1 MSAIW
6 KYRNLRKHMRNWP
19 LYFKK
24 KHFKTDKPA
33 RYVFRGD
40 GVKLEVPD
48 HFFYVFKEIFMEDFY
63 ETDKLLPHVPANAVI
78 VDIGANVGFF
88 SFLMTA
94 NRKEAAIYAYEPM
107 ENNVKVFAGNIKL
120 NSDKR
125 NNIRVEQKAVTGKE
139 VPSVKLFFDDVNYDT
154 VISSIYEDFSAKN
167 TKAVEIA
174 ATSLSRIIADNHL
187 TVIDILKLDC
197 EGSEYPILY
206 DSPQTIW
213 PLIRCLCIEVHE
225 LDKEKRNVNYLSGF
239 LRDKGYQ
246 LHSRPD
252 INGCYYVMAWK

>member
-1 MSAIW
+1 
-6 KYRNLRKHMRNWP
+6 MRNWP

-24 KHFKTDKPA
+24 KHFKTEKPA
-33 RYVFRGD
+33 TYIFRGD

-63 ETDKLLPHVPANAVI
+63 ETDKLFPHVPTRAVI
-78 VDIGANVGFF
+78 IDIGANVGFF

-94 NRKEAAIYAYEPM
+94 NRKEASIYAYEPM
-107 ENNVKVFAGNIKL
+107 ENNVKVFNDNIKL

-125 NNIRVEQKAVTGKE
+125 NNIKVEQKAVTGKK
-139 VPSVKLFFDDVNYDT
+139 VDSIKLFFDDVNYDT
-154 VISSIYEDFSAKN
+154 VISSIYEDFSDKN

-174 ATSLSRIIADNHL
+174 ATSLSAIIGDNKL

-206 DSPQTIW
+206 DSPETIW
-213 PLIRCLCIEVHE
+213 PLIKCLCIEVHE
-225 LDKEKRNVNYLSGF
+225 LDKEKRNLNYLSGF
-239 LRDKGYQ
+239 LRQKGYQ
-246 LHSRPD
+246 LYSRPD
-252 INGCYYVMAWK
+252 INGAYYVLAWK

>member
-1 MSAIW
+1 
-6 KYRNLRKHMRNWP
+6 
-19 LYFKK
+19 
-24 KHFKTDKPA
+24 
-33 RYVFRGD
+33 
-40 GVKLEVPD
+40 
-48 HFFYVFKEIFMEDFY
+48 MEDFY
-63 ETDKLLPHVPANAVI
+63 QTDKLLPHVPANAVI

-94 NRKEAAIYAYEPM
+94 NRKGSSIYAYEPI
-107 ENNVKVFAGNIKL
+107 ENNVKVFTGNIKR

-125 NNIRVEQKAVTGKE
+125 NNITVEQKAVTGKE
-139 VPSVKLFFDDVNYDT
+139 VSSVKLFFDDVNYDT

-167 TKAVEIA
+167 TKAVEIPA
-174 ATSLSRIIADNHL
+174 ISLSKIIAENQL
-187 TVIDILKLDC
+187 QVIDILKLDC

-206 DSPQTIW
+206 DSPETIW
-213 PLIRCLCIEVHE
+213 PLIKCMCIEVHE
-225 LDKEKRNVNYLSGF
+225 LDKEKRNFNYLSGF

>member
-24 KHFKTDKPA
+24 KHFKSDSPA
-33 RYVFRGD
+33 TYVFRGD
-40 GVKLEVPD
+40 GVKVEVPD

-63 ETDKLLPHVPANAVI
+63 ETNKLLPHVPAHAVI

-94 NRKEAAIYAYEPM
+94 NRKESSIYAYEPM
-107 ENNVKVFAGNIKL
+107 ENNFKVFTHNIKL

-125 NNIRVEQKAVTGKE
+125 NNIRAEQKAVTGKE
-139 VPSVKLFFDDVNYDT
+139 VGSVTLFFDDVNYDT
-154 VISSIYEDFSAKN
+154 VISSVYEDFSAKN

-174 ATSLSRIIADNHL
+174 ATSLSKIIEDNKL
-187 TVIDILKLDC
+187 PVIDILKLDC

-206 DSPQTIW
+206 DSPETIW
-213 PLIRCLCIEVHE
+213 PLIKCLCIEVHE
-225 LDKEKRNVNYLSGF
+225 LDKENRNFKFLSGF
-239 LRDKGYQ
+239 LEQKGYQ